1 MKGKL
6 RTYYIVRQIRE
17 KSSCLLF
24 KIYNERSKKMVLR
37 FALLIVCFVV
47 LLFCL
52 DYVLP
57 KLIDRYKKYRELK
70 NRKRREQAFKKKM
83 EELEIK

>member
-1 MKGKL
+1 
-6 RTYYIVRQIRE
+6 
-17 KSSCLLF
+17 
-24 KIYNERSKKMVLR
+24 MVLR
-37 FALLIVCFVV
+37 FALFIVCLVA

-52 DYVLP
+52 RYVLS

-83 EELEIK
+83 EELEIN

>member
-1 MKGKL
+1 
-6 RTYYIVRQIRE
+6 
-17 KSSCLLF
+17 
-24 KIYNERSKKMVLR
+24 MVLR

-57 KLIDRYKKYRELK
+57 KLIDRYKKYRKLK
-70 NRKRREQAFKKKM
+70 NRKKKEQAFKKKM

>member
-1 MKGKL
+1 MKADAKNKL
-6 RTYYIVRQIRE
+6 
-17 KSSCLLF
+17 SSAF
-24 KIYNERSKKMVLR
+24 ANFNKERGKKMALR
-37 FALLIVCFVV
+37 FALLIVCLVV

-57 KLIDRYKKYRELK
+57 KLIDKYKKYRELK
-70 NRKRREQAFKKKM
+70 NRKKRQEAFKKKM

>member
-1 MKGKL
+1 MKG
-6 RTYYIVRQIRE
+6 V
-17 KSSCLLF
+17 
-24 KIYNERSKKMVLR
+24 KKMVLR

-70 NRKRREQAFKKKM
+70 NRKKKEQAFKKKM